1 MYTYTIYMYQIYR
14 VLDQEF
20 ESYMMGIGRCVIAWG
35 QAADRNSQEA
45 IEYCKVLQEI

>member
-20 ESYMMGIGRCVIAWG
+20 ESSMMGEYVSLQSCG
-35 QAADRNSQEA
+35 QAADRKSQEA
-45 IEYCKVLQEI
+45 IEYCKDSQEI